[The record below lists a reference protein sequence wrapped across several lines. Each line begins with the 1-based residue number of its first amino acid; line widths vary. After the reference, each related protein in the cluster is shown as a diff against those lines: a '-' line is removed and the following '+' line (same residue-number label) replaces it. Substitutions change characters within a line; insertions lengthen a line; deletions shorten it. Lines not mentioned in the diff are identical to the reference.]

1 MNAPGRLEGEPLT
14 RQRQGSPGSPVAARF
29 RHIVVEGPIGVGKT
43 SLARRLGE
51 SIGAHL
57 LLEQPEANPFLAR
70 FYREPARHALA
81 TQLFFLFQ
89 RIQQL
94 AELRQLDLFRTHVV
108 GDFLL
113 EKDPLFARLT
123 LADDELKLYEQ
134 LYAQLAPRAPAPD
147 LVIYLQA
154 PAETLIERVARR
166 GNAAEAAITGE
177 YLRRLADSYAHFFH
191 HFDAA
196 PLLVVNAEHL
206 NPVGRDEDYALLVS
220 HIERMRGR
228 REYFNVAA

>member
-1 MNAPGRLEGEPLT
+1 MSA
-14 RQRQGSPGSPVAARF
+14 VAARF

-43 SLARRLGE
+43 SLARRLGAT
-51 SIGAHL
+51 IGAHL
-57 LLEQPEANPFLAR
+57 LLERPEANPFLER
-70 FYREPARHALA
+70 FYREPAHHALA

-94 AELRQLDLFRTHVV
+94 AELRQLDLFRSHVV

-113 EKDPLFARLT
+113 DKDPLFARLT

-154 PAETLIERVARR
+154 PADTLIERVARR
-166 GNAAEAAITGE
+166 GIAAEAQISSD
-177 YLRRLADSYAHFFH
+177 YLRRLAAGYAEFFH

-206 NPVGRDEDYALLVS
+206 NPIERDDDYALLVS
-220 HIERMRGR
+220 HIGKMRGR
-228 REYFNVAA
+228 REYFSLAG